1 MFHADSLNCGE
12 CSAKQPSGFHTGT
25 EVKFMKVS
33 GIIGRLILTA
43 SLLST
48 QPLAFAAKS
57 AKADV
62 TEEVTAVA
70 AEEILPSAEQDQGS
84 REGWKDWG
92 RRQVREV
99 TIKKAVAAVGV
110 VLAVVGVYYVASKTE
125 FGANAK
131 ENAKEKAS
139 SLYNGLYSKL
149 FKRIKD
155 AKEDDVPATAS

>member
-1 MFHADSLNCGE
+1 
-12 CSAKQPSGFHTGT
+12 
-25 EVKFMKVS
+25 MKVS
-33 GIIGRLILTA
+33 GIIGRFILTA

-62 TEEVTAVA
+62 TEEVAAVA

-99 TIKKAVAAVGV
+99 TIKKAVVAVGV
-110 VLAVVGVYYVASKTE
+110 VLAVVGVYYVASKTQ
-125 FGANAK
+125 FGTK
-131 ENAKEKAS
+131 VQDKVS
-139 SLYNGLYSKL
+139 SLYGKFNL
-149 FKRIKD
+149 FKRNKAVTGTYENPEIKD
-155 AKEDDVPATAS
+155 RPEADPTNPADNLLAK